1 MISWP
6 LFSMVLV
13 SVACSAAAQLSMK
26 HGMAQQVVQ
35 QAIVLGNWVVVART
49 VILNFA
55 VLGGLAL
62 YGLSAAIWLFVL
74 AKLDVSVAYPF
85 VALGFLVTMGLGCL
99 LFGEALTSRKLL
111 GTIFVMI
118 GVYLVASVK

>member
-1 MISWP
+1 MIPWP
-6 LFSMVLV
+6 VFSMVLV

-35 QAIVLGNWVVVART
+35 QAIALGDWGVVART
-49 VILNFA
+49 VILNVA

-62 YGLSAAIWLFVL
+62 YGLSATIWLFVL

-99 LFGEALTSRKLL
+99 LFGEALTSRKLV
-111 GTIFVMI
+111 GTIFVMF
-118 GVYLVASVK
+118 GVYLVAAGK

>member
-1 MISWP
+1 
-6 LFSMVLV
+6 MVLV

-26 HGMAQQVVQ
+26 HGMVQQAVQ
-35 QAIVLGNWVVVART
+35 QAIALGDWGVVART
-49 VILNFA
+49 VILNVA
-55 VLGGLAL
+55 VLSGLAL

-99 LFGEALTSRKLL
+99 LFGEALTSRKLV
-111 GTIFVMI
+111 GTIFVMF
-118 GVYLVASVK
+118 GVYLVAAGK